1 MPRVLKKFVDFSLLA
16 AYSLLL

>member
-1 MPRVLKKFVDFSLLA
+1 MPRVLKKFVDVSLLA